1 MQSLTKL
8 RGWFSAR
15 TSFERWLHELEL
27 INGKPRE
34 ITGFFDHLTPEQQ
47 AKALNYRGPENH
59 GHPEFRL
66 KR

>member
-1 MQSLTKL
+1 MQSLAKFA
-8 RGWFSAR
+8 GWLSGR
-15 TSFERWLHELEL
+15 VSFETRLPEPEP

-47 AKALNYRGPENH
+47 AKALGYRGPENH